1 VSRASCPQIA
11 HFSKRAPSL
20 GTPHAITAAATRF
33 ARPPRPTSRT
43 SVEKGDHA
51 VFLAGESSYTQ
62 ELMLRGIVDG
72 PSPDDAVARLTHE
85 RIRAL
90 AAQLPTVYLVA
101 HDPET
106 AARLAERR
114 VVRAI
119 PEKVAA

>member
-1 VSRASCPQIA
+1 
-11 HFSKRAPSL
+11 
-20 GTPHAITAAATRF
+20 
-33 ARPPRPTSRT
+33 
-43 SVEKGDHA
+43 
-51 VFLAGESSYTQ
+51 
-62 ELMLRGIVDG
+62 MLRGIVDG